1 MSLNK
6 LFVNF
11 KGTKAQFENV
21 KAQYA
26 NQIVF
31 INEGKSIYA
40 RGAYYGSIDEAIAG
54 LKYFTSIKVG
64 EKVASAPDNKGTI
77 TFAADSEASIALDV
91 DKRGITIGLSQA
103 TKDAIAAAAVKADV
117 DAEFESVKAQIK
129 ALEDLQ
135 IASRLEVLE
144 EAIGL
149 GVEGEEPDGTVTAQ
163 LASLATKIA
172 DEEARAKKAEGDLDA
187 AYKAADAQV
196 LADAKAHAEGLAS
209 NYDAAGSAAQALVDA
224 KAYADGLV
232 YDDTALADRVE
243 AAEGAI
249 DVLKGEGEG
258 SVKKSVADAIAG
270 VVASAPEDFDTL
282 KEIADYIASDKTGA
296 ADLNNAI
303 SANATAIANEKS
315 RAELAESGL
324 DTRVKAIE
332 EAGFEG
338 RVAAIEADYLKAADK
353 TELQGKIDAK
363 VAQADYDAKVAEL
376 AQAAIDAEA
385 NAKSY
390 ADGKFQV
397 AGNYEAAGEAAKA
410 QAAAQAYADG
420 LAANYEV
427 AGAAAKAQSAAE
439 ATAKAYTD
447 KLGETVTANG
457 DAIDALEAFLNDPW
471 EDVNA

>member
-21 KAQYA
+21 KTQYA

-64 EKVASAPDNKGTI
+64 EKVASAPDNKGII
-77 TFAADSEASIALDV
+77 TFAADSEASVALDV
-91 DKRGITIGLSQA
+91 NARGITIGLSQA

-117 DAEFESVKAQIK
+117 DAEFESVKAAIK
-129 ALEDLQ
+129 ALEDLK

-149 GVEGEEPDGTVTAQ
+149 GVEGGEPDGTVTAQ
-163 LASLATKIA
+163 LASLATKIS

-209 NYDAAGSAAQALVDA
+209 NYDAAGSAEQALEDA

-232 YDDTALADRVE
+232 YDDAELAGRVE

-270 VVASAPEDFDTL
+270 VIASAPEDFDTL
-282 KEIADYIASDKTGA
+282 KEVADWIANDTTGA
-296 ADLNNAI
+296 AAMQNAV
-303 SANATAIANEKS
+303 SVNATAIANEKS

-324 DTRVKAIE
+324 DTRIKAIE

-338 RVAAIEADYLKAADK
+338 RVAAIEADYLKATDK

-363 VAQADYDAKVAEL
+363 VAQADYDTKVAEL
-376 AQAAIDAEA
+376 AQAAADAEA

-410 QAAAQAYADG
+410 QAAA
-420 LAANYEV
+420 
-427 AGAAAKAQSAAE
+427 
-439 ATAKAYTD
+439 KAYTD

-471 EDVNA
+471 EDVIA

>member
-1 MSLNK
+1 MTISLNK
-6 LFVNF
+6 MFVNY
-11 KGTKAQFENV
+11 KGTKAQFEAV

-31 INEGKSIYA
+31 INGGKSIYA
-40 RGAYYGSIDEAIAG
+40 QGAYYGSIDEAIAG

-64 EKVASAPDNKGTI
+64 EKVASAPDNKGVI
-77 TFAADSEASIALDV
+77 TFAADAEASVALDV
-91 DKRGITIGLSQA
+91 DARGITIGLSQA

-117 DAEFESVKAQIK
+117 DAEFASVNAAIK
-129 ALEDLQ
+129 ALEDLK

-163 LASLATKIA
+163 LANLATKIA

-196 LADAKAHAEGLAS
+196 LADAKAHAEGLAG
-209 NYDAAGSAAQALVDA
+209 NYDAAGSAEQALIDA

-232 YDDTALADRVE
+232 YDDTALAGRVE
-243 AAEGAI
+243 AAEDAI

-270 VVASAPEDFDTL
+270 VIASAPEDFDTL
-282 KEIADYIASDKTGA
+282 KEVADWIANDTTGA
-296 ADLNNAI
+296 AAMQNAV

-363 VAQADYDAKVAEL
+363 VAQSAYDAKVAEL
-376 AQAAIDAEA
+376 AKADTDNLVAA
-385 NAKSY
+385 KKY
-390 ADGKFQV
+390 ADDNFQV
-397 AGNYEAAGEAAKA
+397 KGNYEAAGAAAAVQGNLDTEVARAKA
-410 QAAAQAYADG
+410 AEEANAAAIKVNQD
-420 LAANYEV
+420 
-427 AGAAAKAQSAAE
+427 
-439 ATAKAYTD
+439 D
-447 KLGETVTANG
+447 I
-457 DAIDALEAFLNDPW
+457 DAIEALINNPW
-471 EDVNA
+471 LEVNA

>member
-64 EKVASAPDNKGTI
+64 EKIASAPDNKGII
-77 TFAADSEASIALDV
+77 TFAADSEASVALDV
-91 DKRGITIGLSQA
+91 DARGITIGLSQA

-117 DAEFESVKAQIK
+117 DAEFESVKAAIK
-129 ALEDLQ
+129 ALEDLK
-135 IASRLEVLE
+135 IESRLEVLE

-163 LASLATKIA
+163 LASLSTKIA

-196 LADAKAHAEGLAS
+196 LADAKA
-209 NYDAAGSAAQALVDA
+209 
-224 KAYADGLV
+224 YADGLV
-232 YDDTALADRVE
+232 YDDAELAGRVE
-243 AAEGAI
+243 ATEGAI

-270 VVASAPEDFDTL
+270 VIASAPEDFDTL
-282 KEIADYIASDKTGA
+282 KEVADWIANDTTGA
-296 ADLNNAI
+296 AAMQNAV
-303 SANATAIANEKS
+303 SVNATAIANEKS

-324 DTRVKAIE
+324 DTRIKAIE

-363 VAQADYDAKVAEL
+363 VAQADYDTKVAEL
-376 AQAAIDAEA
+376 AQAAADAEA

-410 QAAAQAYADG
+410 QAAAKAYADS
-420 LAANYEV
+420 LASNYEV
-427 AGAAAKAQSAAE
+427 AGAAAQAQSAAVS
-439 ATAKAYTD
+439 TAKAYTD
-447 KLGETVTANG
+447 KLGETITANV
-457 DAIDALEAFLNDPW
+457 DAINALEAFLNNPW